1 MPWLQCSFETDRD
14 NADAVSERLS
24 RWGAL
29 SVTLTAAGDDRILET
44 TPGENALWNRLRVT
58 ALFDKDSDIDK
69 IAARLAVF
77 LGNRLADDF
86 DVEHI
91 GDRDWEREWLK
102 NFRSLRFGDRL
113 WICPTSG
120 PFPDTDGA
128 VVKMDPGLAFGTG
141 THATTALCLEWLGD
155 NDLSGLT
162 MVDYGCGSGILA
174 VSAACL
180 GARHVYAVDHDLQA
194 LQATRANAVR
204 NGVGDVVEVLEP
216 LDVLRRDSQLVSNVV
231 MANILATP
239 LIDLADTLAELVTPG
254 GQLVM
259 SGILVQQGSQ
269 VSERYSKCFEL
280 IETVDKD
287 GWLRLSCRR
296 KPEEN

>member
-14 NADAVSERLS
+14 NADVVGDHLAE
-24 RWGAL
+24 WGAL
-29 SVTLTAAGDDRILET
+29 SVTLTAADDDRILET
-44 TPGENALWNRLRVT
+44 SPGENALWNRLRVT
-58 ALFDKDSDIDK
+58 ALFDTDTDIDK
-69 IAARLAVF
+69 IAARLAVS
-77 LGNRLADDF
+77 LGDRLPDDF
-86 DVEHI
+86 SVERI

-113 WICPTSG
+113 WICPTDG

-141 THATTALCLEWLGD
+141 THATTALCLEWLGN

-174 VSAACL
+174 VSAARL
-180 GARHVYAVDHDLQA
+180 GARRVYAVDHDLQA
-194 LQATRANAVR
+194 LQATRANADR

-216 LDVLRRDSQLVSNVV
+216 LDVLRRDRQLVSDVV
-231 MANILATP
+231 MANILAVP
-239 LIDLADTLAELVTPG
+239 LIDLADILADLVTPG
-254 GQLVM
+254 GHLVM
-259 SGILVQQGSQ
+259 SGILAQQGVR
-269 VSERYSKCFEL
+269 VSERYSDCFEL

-296 KPEEN
+296 KAKEN